1 MILVAGTGMYQGGCQ
16 RVDAAHSEKLLLIKD

>member
-16 RVDAAHSEKLLLIKD
+16 GVNAAHSEKILLIKD